1 MRKLLPGLALGALL
15 VGFGVGP
22 AFAQSSGNFTAA
34 ISTPQCTI
42 DNSSGA
48 LGGGS
53 PGGTLLTTTI
63 KTSSGSGTTLLIT
76 PSLDTG
82 LYTNTLVDPNMSS
95 STQTAGVVV
104 TVTMD
109 GQPVLPETGTDPFVI
124 YDKRFQELSTGIFAE
139 IATCQ
144 GPMPSANCN
153 IETVLSTLS
162 AHSFNFVAPN
172 LTQGSHT
179 ISVGWQFQCFG
190 NNGAPES
197 CDTTVFQPN
206 TAGACVGPGT
216 VTVTQTKV
224 FSTSTGVTM

>member
-22 AFAQSSGNFTAA
+22 ALAQSSGNFTAS
-34 ISTPQCTI
+34 ITTPQCTV
-42 DNSSGA
+42 DNGSGA
-48 LGGGS
+48 LGGGTPS
-53 PGGTLLTTTI
+53 NTLLTTTI

-82 LYTNTLVDPNMSS
+82 LYTNTQVDPNMTS
-95 STQTAGVVV
+95 STQTAAVVV
-104 TVTMD
+104 AVTLD
-109 GQPVLPETGTDPFVI
+109 GKTVLPETGEFPFVI

-153 IETVLSTLS
+153 IDTVLSTLS
-162 AHSFNFVAPN
+162 GHSFNFVAPN

-179 ISVGWQFQCFG
+179 INVSWSFQCFG
-190 NNGAPES
+190 NTGTPET
-197 CDTTVFQPN
+197 CDTTTFPVN
-206 TAGACVGPGT
+206 SAGACAGPGT

-224 FSTSTGVTM
+224 FSTSTGVSM